1 MKAVVKAIKGLVQA
15 VEILIDFVV
24 DLFEDLIYMIE
35 LLGEFIVNIPTYL
48 SWLPAPVIAIIVTI
62 FSIVVIYKIIG
73 REG

>member
-24 DLFEDLIYMIE
+24 DLFQDLIYMIE
-35 LLGEFIVNIPTYL
+35 LLGEFIVNIPSYL